1 MESETNMEKI
11 KTYLYKDI
19 GIILCILFYICF
31 MAITYAVKPYLDGA
45 DWYFFSSLQRL
56 LFGLVELAIFI
67 KIFHKEK
74 WTDVI
79 NFRHFK
85 DGIRVGSGVILYTIL
100 LTIVTA
106 IGIGSLV
113 NTTFAILFSCLICQ
127 QITTGFW
134 EELTFRAFV
143 LEGYFNKTKK
153 SWWCRLAYASMS
165 FIFFGLVHAIEC
177 DNFGD
182 AIDVFIMTGTLGFVF
197 AAIYLYSHN
206 ILVPMLLHFI
216 YDIPA
221 NFQQFIDV
229 WNEESQLFHVL
240 NNYVLT
246 AVFLLLPI
254 AALAFV
260 IKKPVYEYENTVQI
274 SGTDGPTSVFIV
286 GGMHKPSLSQRVQR
300 IPFRMRKAW
309 YEKHITADGHTM
321 EEVRRYIKDV
331 YGFQE
336 VDQQSEEYQ
345 EQYSQMRAS
354 FIMQYAPELLGEY
367 ADAPQMNGTDE
378 AAIKRFME
386 QIELRQQVAER
397 IPKEDFDID
406 LHIYKKD
413 EKDTHI
419 DFALES
425 KYGYIGGGASGSKA
439 DIRKYE
445 KMYRDVYRY
454 YGVTKSDIEHRT
466 KRYEDLI
473 RTLARR

>member
-1 MESETNMEKI
+1 MEKI

-19 GIILCILFYICF
+19 GIILCIIFYICF
-31 MAITYAVKPYLDGA
+31 VAIAYAVKPYLDGA
-45 DWYFFSSLQRL
+45 DWYFFSSLQRII
-56 LFGLVELAIFI
+56 FGLAELAIFI
-67 KIFHKEK
+67 KVFHKEK
-74 WTDVI
+74 WRDVI

-85 DGIRVGSGVILYTIL
+85 DGIRAGSGVILYTIL
-100 LTIVTA
+100 LTIVIA

-153 SWWCRLAYASMS
+153 SWWCRLAYACIS
-165 FIFFGLVHAIEC
+165 FIIFGLVHAIEY

-182 AIDVFIMTGTLGFVF
+182 AIDVFIMTGIFGFVC

-221 NFQQFIDV
+221 NFQQFVDV
-229 WNEESQLFHVL
+229 WNEEGQLFQVL

-246 AVFLLLPI
+246 AVFLLMPI
-254 AALAFV
+254 AAFVFV
-260 IKKPVYEYENTVQI
+260 IKKPVYEQENTVQI

-286 GGMHKPSLSQRVQR
+286 GCMHKPSLSQRVQR
-300 IPFRMRKAW
+300 IPFRTRKAW

-321 EEVRRYIKDV
+321 EEVRQYIRDV

-336 VDQQSEEYQ
+336 VNPQSEEYQ
-345 EQYSQMRAS
+345 LQYKEIRAS

-378 AAIKRFME
+378 ASIKHFME
-386 QIELRQQVAER
+386 QNELRQQAAER
-397 IPKEDFDID
+397 IAKEEFDIE
-406 LHIYKKD
+406 LYIYKKD
-413 EKDTHI
+413 DNDTHI
-419 DFALES
+419 DFVLES
-425 KYGYIGGGASGSKA
+425 KYGYIGGGATGSKA
-439 DIRKYE
+439 AIRKYE
-445 KMYRDVYRY
+445 RMYRDVYQY
-454 YGVTKSDIEHRT
+454 YGVTKEDIEHRT